1 MAWLKHKNS
10 VQLYFFLFQAAYIRI
25 SYKLRYRFATGFV
38 SSDDHSQKN
47 RRQLRGRRLQ
57 RTNLLLG
64 SIAVIFCISWLPLNV
79 FNLTYN

>member
-1 MAWLKHKNS
+1 MSIFLIQGES
-10 VQLYFFLFQAAYIRI
+10 QLAAYIRI